1 MKRLFSL
8 ILCVALCA
16 TATDASAKRNPDANG
31 DGVLRILA
39 IGNSFSDD
47 GMEHLPAL
55 LENLGIKNVEL
66 ARLYVGGCSVERH
79 MEFFDKN
86 QAAYTFYTSKAG
98 ENKWVK
104 HTDKSSI
111 QSALA
116 MGEWDIITMQQAS
129 GYSGQYETIKPHL
142 ERLVRVVSEAQP
154 QAHLAWH
161 ITWSYSTES
170 KHKHYPHYDNSQSKM
185 DSAIMQA
192 VFLIKSDFDC
202 FDYFIPTGTTIRML
216 RLSPVN
222 NAPKDFTRDGYHLCY
237 GAGRYAAA
245 CTWYETLVR
254 PFAGKRVVDS
264 TLEISHNGKNSRDAK
279 GDVAIYSRK
288 AAELAAK
295 KPFKVRSVK
304 VKK

>member
-1 MKRLFSL
+1 M
-8 ILCVALCA
+8 CA
-16 TATDASAKRNPDANG
+16 TALDASAKRNPDANG

-55 LENLGIKNVEL
+55 LGEMGIKRVEL
-66 ARLYVGGCSVERH
+66 ARLYVGGCTLERH
-79 MEFFDKN
+79 MQFFDKK
-86 QAAYTFYTSKAG
+86 QEAYTFYTSKRG

-104 HTDKSSI
+104 HAEKRSI

-129 GYSGQYETIKPHL
+129 GFSGQYETIKPHL
-142 ERLVRVVSEAQP
+142 ARLIDVVRKAQP
-154 QAHLAWH
+154 RAHLAWH

-170 KHKHYPHYDNSQSKM
+170 KHQHFPHYDNSQPKM
-185 DSAIMQA
+185 DAAIMQA
-192 VFLIKSDFDC
+192 VMQIKSDFDC
-202 FDYFIPTGTTIRML
+202 FDYFIPSGTAIRML

-222 NAPKDFTRDGYHLCY
+222 NAPKDLTRDGYHLDY

-245 CTWYETLVR
+245 CTWYETLIR
-254 PFAGKRVVDS
+254 PFTGKPVVS
-264 TLEISHNGKNSRDAK
+264 SSLEIVGKGKGSVDAK
-279 GDVAIYSRK
+279 GDVALYSRR

-295 KPFKVRSVK
+295 KPFKVREVK
-304 VKK
+304 VKR

>member
-16 TATDASAKRNPDANG
+16 TVLDASAKRNPDANG

-55 LENLGIKNVEL
+55 LADLGIKQVEL
-66 ARLYVGGCSVERH
+66 ARLYVGGCTLERH
-79 MEFFDKN
+79 MQFFDK
-86 QAAYTFYTSKAG
+86 QQEAYTFYTSKAG

-104 HTDKSSI
+104 HDKKHSI

-142 ERLVRVVSEAQP
+142 VRLIDVVRKAQP
-154 QAHLAWH
+154 RAHLAWH

-170 KHKHYPHYDNSQSKM
+170 KHQHFPHYDNSQPKM
-185 DSAIMQA
+185 DAAIMQA
-192 VFLIKSDFDC
+192 VMQIRSDFDC
-202 FDYFIPTGTTIRML
+202 FDYFIPSGTAIRML
-216 RLSPVN
+216 RQSPVN
-222 NAPKDFTRDGYHLCY
+222 NAPKDFTRDGYHLDY

-245 CTWYETLVR
+245 CVWYETLIR
-254 PFAGKRVVDS
+254 PFTGKPVVS
-264 TLEISHNGKNSRDAK
+264 SSLEIVGKGKGSVDAK
-279 GDVAIYSRK
+279 GDVARYSRR

-295 KPFKVRSVK
+295 KPFKVRPVK
-304 VKK
+304 VKR